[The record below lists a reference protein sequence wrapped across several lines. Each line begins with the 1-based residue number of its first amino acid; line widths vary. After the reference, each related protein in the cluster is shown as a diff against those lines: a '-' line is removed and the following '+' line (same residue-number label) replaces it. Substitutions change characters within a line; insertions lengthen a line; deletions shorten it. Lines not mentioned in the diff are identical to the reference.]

1 VEGKF
6 IMVELKISPQ
16 FDNTKPAI
24 ADELKSNLTE
34 WLEAKEDI
42 FWRPPIELTEQDGE
56 FTVKALIGG
65 VALKDVEI
73 LASPELMLI
82 KEDVRNAHERAVVY
96 QSEFPHGKLR
106 RSIELP
112 KPINPKRVRAEIR
125 DGMLTVTAEIAMARE
140 SMAPMLLAA

>member
-1 VEGKF
+1 
-6 IMVELKISPQ
+6 MVELKISPQ